1 MELLEK
7 QKLKMKLTIDQ
18 TILDKNGLTLEEFL
32 VLYLGAKDVDI
43 KSVSQSLIAKGLA
56 NKDLFF
62 NGRIVVSDK
71 VKDLISTISIDSD
84 KNVIDKDSEFTELAT
99 ELREIYPAGRK
110 DGTTYMWRGTTAEVA
125 KKLKTLVV
133 KYGYTINREDVLK
146 ATKEYVNSF
155 NGNYRYMQLLK
166 YFILK
171 SVRDADG
178 NVDIKSELM
187 SLIENSDQIDA
198 QRDDWVSN
206 MI

>member
-1 MELLEK
+1 
-7 QKLKMKLTIDQ
+7 MKLTIDQ
-18 TILDKNGLTLEEFL
+18 TVLDNNGLTLEEFL

-43 KSVSQSLIAKGLA
+43 ESVSQSLIAKGLA
-56 NKDLFF
+56 DKDLFS
-62 NGRIVVSDK
+62 NGKIVVSDK
-71 VKDLISTISIDSD
+71 IKDLISTISIDSD

-133 KYGYTINREDVLK
+133 KYGYTINREDVIK
-146 ATKEYVNSF
+146 ATKEYVSSF

-171 SVRDADG
+171 SVKDADG

-187 SLIENSDQIDA
+187 SFIENSGQLDKQKE
-198 QRDDWVSN
+198 DWVSN

>member
-1 MELLEK
+1 
-7 QKLKMKLTIDQ
+7 MKLTIDQ
-18 TILDKNGLTLEEFL
+18 TILDKNNLTIEEFL
-32 VLYLGAKDVDI
+32 VLFLSAREVDI
-43 KSVSQSLIAKGLA
+43 GVISQSLVAKGLA
-56 NKDLFF
+56 DKDLFSS
-62 NGRIVVSDK
+62 GKLVISDK

-84 KNVIDKDSEFTELAT
+84 KNVIDKDSEFIELAT

-171 SVRDADG
+171 SVKDADG
-178 NVDIKSELM
+178 NVDVKSELM

>member
-1 MELLEK
+1 
-7 QKLKMKLTIDQ
+7 MKLTIDQ
-18 TILDKNGLTLEEFL
+18 TILDKNNLTIDEFL
-32 VLYLGAKDVDI
+32 VLFLSAREVDI
-43 KSVSQSLIAKGLA
+43 RTISQSLVAKGLA
-56 NKDLFF
+56 DKDLFSSGKLVIS
-62 NGRIVVSDK
+62 NK

-99 ELREIYPAGRK
+99 ELREIYPTGRK

-171 SVRDADG
+171 SVKDADG

>member
-1 MELLEK
+1 
-7 QKLKMKLTIDQ
+7 MKLTIDQ
-18 TILDKNGLTLEEFL
+18 TILENNNLTLEEFL
-32 VLYLGAKDVDI
+32 VLFLSAKEVDI
-43 KSVSQSLIAKGLA
+43 GDISQSLVAKGVA
-56 NKDLFF
+56 DKDLFSS
-62 NGRIVVSDK
+62 GKLVISDK

-133 KYGYTINREDVLK
+133 KYGFVINKESVIK

-171 SVRDADG
+171 SVKDADG

-187 SLIENSDQIDA
+187 SIIENSGQLDA
-198 QRDDWVSN
+198 QREDWVSN
-206 MI
+206 MV

>member
-1 MELLEK
+1 
-7 QKLKMKLTIDQ
+7 MKLTIDQ
-18 TILDKNGLTLEEFL
+18 TILENNNLTLEEFL
-32 VLYLGAKDVDI
+32 VLFLSAKEVDI
-43 KSVSQSLIAKGLA
+43 GNISQSLVAKGFA
-56 NKDLFF
+56 DKDLFSS
-62 NGRIVVSDK
+62 GKLVISDK

-133 KYGYTINREDVLK
+133 KYGFVINKESVIK

-171 SVRDADG
+171 SVKDADG

-187 SLIENSDQIDA
+187 SIIENSSQLDA
-198 QRDDWVSN
+198 QKEDWVSN
-206 MI
+206 MV

>member
-1 MELLEK
+1 
-7 QKLKMKLTIDQ
+7 MKLTIDQ
-18 TILDKNGLTLEEFL
+18 TILDRNGLTLEEFL
-32 VLYLGAKDVDI
+32 VLYLGAKGVDI
-43 KSVSQSLIAKGLA
+43 ESISQSLIAKGLA
-56 NKDLFF
+56 DKDLFS

-71 VKDLISTISIDSD
+71 VKDLVSTISIDSD

-133 KYGYTINREDVLK
+133 KYGFTINKEDVIK
-146 ATKEYVNSF
+146 ATKEYVSSF

-171 SVRDADG
+171 SVKDADG

-187 SLIENSDQIDA
+187 SIIENSGQVNT
-198 QRDDWVSN
+198 QRDDWMSTMV
-206 MI
+206 

>member
-1 MELLEK
+1 
-7 QKLKMKLTIDQ
+7 MKLTIDQ
-18 TILDKNGLTLEEFL
+18 TILENNNLTLEEFL
-32 VLYLGAKDVDI
+32 VLFLSAKEVDI
-43 KSVSQSLIAKGLA
+43 GDISQSLVAKGFA
-56 NKDLFF
+56 DKDLFSS
-62 NGRIVVSDK
+62 GKLVISDK

-110 DGTTYMWRGTTAEVA
+110 DGTTYMWRGTTAEIE

-133 KYGYTINREDVLK
+133 KYGFVINKESVIK

-171 SVRDADG
+171 SVKDADG

-187 SLIENSDQIDA
+187 SIIENSGQLDA
-198 QRDDWVSN
+198 QREDWVSN
-206 MI
+206 MV

>member
-1 MELLEK
+1 
-7 QKLKMKLTIDQ
+7 MKLTIDQ
-18 TILDKNGLTLEEFL
+18 TILDKNNLTLEEFL
-32 VLYLGAKDVDI
+32 VLFLSAREVDI
-43 KSVSQSLIAKGLA
+43 GVISQSLVAKGLA
-56 NKDLFF
+56 DKDLFSS
-62 NGRIVVSDK
+62 GKLVISDK
-71 VKDLISTISIDSD
+71 VKDLVSTIPIESD

-198 QRDDWVSN
+198 QRDDWVSK

>member
-1 MELLEK
+1 
-7 QKLKMKLTIDQ
+7 MKLTIDQ
-18 TILDKNGLTLEEFL
+18 TILENNNLTLEEFL
-32 VLYLGAKDVDI
+32 VLFLSAKEVDI
-43 KSVSQSLIAKGLA
+43 GDISQSLVAKGFA
-56 NKDLFF
+56 DKDLFSS
-62 NGRIVVSDK
+62 GKLVISDK
-71 VKDLISTISIDSD
+71 IKDLISTISIDSD

-133 KYGYTINREDVLK
+133 KYGFVINKESVIK

-171 SVRDADG
+171 SVKDADG

-187 SLIENSDQIDA
+187 SIIENSGQLDA
-198 QRDDWVSN
+198 QREDWVSN
-206 MI
+206 MV

>member
-1 MELLEK
+1 
-7 QKLKMKLTIDQ
+7 MKLTIDQ
-18 TILDKNGLTLEEFL
+18 TILENNNLTLEEFL
-32 VLYLGAKDVDI
+32 VLFLSAKEVDI
-43 KSVSQSLIAKGLA
+43 GDISQSLVAKGFA
-56 NKDLFF
+56 DKDLFSS
-62 NGRIVVSDK
+62 GKLVISDK

-84 KNVIDKDSEFTELAT
+84 KNVIDKDSEFTELAA

-133 KYGYTINREDVLK
+133 KYGFVIDKESVIK

-171 SVRDADG
+171 SVKDADG

-187 SLIENSDQIDA
+187 SIIENSGQLDA
-198 QRDDWVSN
+198 QREDWVSN
-206 MI
+206 MV

>member
-1 MELLEK
+1 
-7 QKLKMKLTIDQ
+7 MKLTIDQ

-32 VLYLGAKDVDI
+32 VLYLSAKGVDI
-43 KSVSQSLIAKGLA
+43 GKVSQSLVAKGLA
-56 NKDLFF
+56 DKDLFS
-62 NGRIVVSDK
+62 NGRIVISDK
-71 VKDLISTISIDSD
+71 VKDLVSTISIDSD

>member
-1 MELLEK
+1 
-7 QKLKMKLTIDQ
+7 MKLTIDQ

-32 VLYLGAKDVDI
+32 VLYLGTKDVDI
-43 KSVSQSLIAKGLA
+43 ESISQSLIAKGLA
-56 NKDLFF
+56 DKDLFS

-71 VKDLISTISIDSD
+71 VKDLVSTISIDSD

-99 ELREIYPAGRK
+99 KLREIYPAGRK

-133 KYGYTINREDVLK
+133 KYGFTINKEDVIK
-146 ATKEYVNSF
+146 ATKEYVSSF

-171 SVRDADG
+171 SVKDADG
-178 NVDIKSELM
+178 NVDVKSELM
-187 SLIENSDQIDA
+187 SIIENSGQVNT
-198 QRDDWVSN
+198 QRDDWMSTMV
-206 MI
+206 

>member
-1 MELLEK
+1 
-7 QKLKMKLTIDQ
+7 MKLTIDQ
-18 TILDKNGLTLEEFL
+18 TVLDKNGLTLEEFL
-32 VLYLGAKDVDI
+32 VLFLGAKDVDI
-43 KSVSQSLIAKGLA
+43 ESVSQSLIAKGLA
-56 NKDLFF
+56 DKDLFS
-62 NGRIVVSDK
+62 NGKIVVSDK

-84 KNVIDKDSEFTELAT
+84 KNVIDKDSEFMKLAT

-133 KYGYTINREDVLK
+133 KYGYTINKEDVIK
-146 ATKEYVNSF
+146 ATKEYVSSF

-171 SVRDADG
+171 SVKDADG

-187 SLIENSDQIDA
+187 SFIENSGQLDKQKE
-198 QRDDWVSN
+198 DWVSN

>member
-1 MELLEK
+1 
-7 QKLKMKLTIDQ
+7 MKLTIDQ
-18 TILDKNGLTLEEFL
+18 TILDKNNLTIEEFL
-32 VLYLGAKDVDI
+32 VLFLSAREVDI
-43 KSVSQSLIAKGLA
+43 GVISQSLVAKGLA
-56 NKDLFF
+56 DKDLFSS
-62 NGRIVVSDK
+62 GKLVISDK
-71 VKDLISTISIDSD
+71 VKDLISTISIESD

-187 SLIENSDQIDA
+187 SLIENSDQIDT

>member
-1 MELLEK
+1 
-7 QKLKMKLTIDQ
+7 MKLTIDQ
-18 TILDKNGLTLEEFL
+18 TILENNNLTLEEFL
-32 VLYLGAKDVDI
+32 VLFLSAKEVDI
-43 KSVSQSLIAKGLA
+43 GDISQSLVAKGFA
-56 NKDLFF
+56 DKDLFSS
-62 NGRIVVSDK
+62 GKLVISDK

-133 KYGYTINREDVLK
+133 KYGFVINKESVIK

-171 SVRDADG
+171 SVKDADG

-187 SLIENSDQIDA
+187 SIIENSGQIDD

-206 MI
+206 MV

>member
-1 MELLEK
+1 
-7 QKLKMKLTIDQ
+7 MKLTIDQ
-18 TILDKNGLTLEEFL
+18 TILDKNNLTIEEFL
-32 VLYLGAKDVDI
+32 VLFLSAREVDI
-43 KSVSQSLIAKGLA
+43 GVISQSLVAKGLA
-56 NKDLFF
+56 NKDLFSS
-62 NGRIVVSDK
+62 GKLVISDK

>member
-1 MELLEK
+1 
-7 QKLKMKLTIDQ
+7 MKLTIDQ
-18 TILDKNGLTLEEFL
+18 TILENNNLTLEEFL
-32 VLYLGAKDVDI
+32 VLFLSAKEVDI
-43 KSVSQSLIAKGLA
+43 GDISQSLVAKGFA
-56 NKDLFF
+56 DKDLFSS
-62 NGRIVVSDK
+62 GKLVISDK

-84 KNVIDKDSEFTELAT
+84 KNVIDKDSEFTVLAT

-133 KYGYTINREDVLK
+133 KYGFVINKESVIK

-171 SVRDADG
+171 SVKDADG

-187 SLIENSDQIDA
+187 SIIENSGQLDA
-198 QRDDWVSN
+198 QREDWVSN
-206 MI
+206 MV

>member
-1 MELLEK
+1 
-7 QKLKMKLTIDQ
+7 MKLTIDQ
-18 TILDKNGLTLEEFL
+18 TILNKNNLTLEEFL
-32 VLYLGAKDVDI
+32 VLFLSAREVDI
-43 KSVSQSLIAKGLA
+43 GVISQSLVAKGLA
-56 NKDLFF
+56 DKDLFSS
-62 NGRIVVSDK
+62 GKLVISDK
-71 VKDLISTISIDSD
+71 VKDLVSTIPIESD

-133 KYGYTINREDVLK
+133 KYGYTINKEDVLK

-171 SVRDADG
+171 SVKDADG

>member
-1 MELLEK
+1 
-7 QKLKMKLTIDQ
+7 MKLTIDQ
-18 TILDKNGLTLEEFL
+18 TILENNNLTLEEFL
-32 VLYLGAKDVDI
+32 VLFLSAKEVDI
-43 KSVSQSLIAKGLA
+43 GDISQSLVAKGFA
-56 NKDLFF
+56 DKDLFSS
-62 NGRIVVSDK
+62 GKLVISDK

-133 KYGYTINREDVLK
+133 KYGFVINKESVIK

-171 SVRDADG
+171 SVKDADG
-178 NVDIKSELM
+178 NVDIRSELM
-187 SLIENSDQIDA
+187 SIIENSGQLDA
-198 QRDDWVSN
+198 QREDWVSN
-206 MI
+206 MV

>member
-1 MELLEK
+1 
-7 QKLKMKLTIDQ
+7 MKLTIDQ
-18 TILDKNGLTLEEFL
+18 TILENNNLTLEEFL
-32 VLYLGAKDVDI
+32 VLFLSAKEVDI
-43 KSVSQSLIAKGLA
+43 GNISQSLVAKGFA
-56 NKDLFF
+56 DKDLFSS
-62 NGRIVVSDK
+62 GKLVISDK
-71 VKDLISTISIDSD
+71 VKDLISTISVDSD

-133 KYGYTINREDVLK
+133 KYGFVINKESVIK

-171 SVRDADG
+171 SVKDADG

-187 SLIENSDQIDA
+187 SIIENSGQLDA
-198 QRDDWVSN
+198 QREDWVSN

>member
-1 MELLEK
+1 
-7 QKLKMKLTIDQ
+7 MKITIDQ
-18 TILDKNGLTLEEFL
+18 TILDKNNLTLEEFL

-43 KSVSQSLIAKGLA
+43 KSISQSLIAKGLA
-56 NKDLFF
+56 DKNLFSKEK
-62 NGRIVVSDK
+62 IVISDK
-71 VKDLISTISIDSD
+71 VKDLISTVFIDSD
-84 KNVIDKDSEFTELAT
+84 KNIIDKDSEFTELAT

-133 KYGYTINREDVLK
+133 KYGFTINKEDVIK
-146 ATKEYVNSF
+146 ATKEYVSSF

-198 QRDDWVSN
+198 QKDDWVSN
-206 MI
+206 ML

>member
-1 MELLEK
+1 
-7 QKLKMKLTIDQ
+7 MKLTIDQ
-18 TILDKNGLTLEEFL
+18 TVLDKNGLTLEEFL

-56 NKDLFF
+56 NKDLFS

-133 KYGYTINREDVLK
+133 KYGFTINKEDVIK
-146 ATKEYVNSF
+146 ATKEYVSSF
-155 NGNYRYMQLLK
+155 NGNYKYMQLLK

-178 NVDIKSELM
+178 NVDVKSELM
-187 SLIENSDQIDA
+187 SIIENSGQLDA
-198 QRDDWVSN
+198 QREDWVSN
-206 MI
+206 MV

>member
-1 MELLEK
+1 
-7 QKLKMKLTIDQ
+7 MKLTIDQ
-18 TILDKNGLTLEEFL
+18 TILDKNNLTLEEFL

-43 KSVSQSLIAKGLA
+43 ESVSQSLIAKGLA
-56 NKDLFF
+56 DKDLFS

-71 VKDLISTISIDSD
+71 VKDLVSTISIDSD

-133 KYGYTINREDVLK
+133 KYGFTINKEDVIK
-146 ATKEYVNSF
+146 ATKEYVSSF
-155 NGNYRYMQLLK
+155 NGNYKYMQLLK

-178 NVDIKSELM
+178 NVDVKSELM
-187 SLIENSDQIDA
+187 SIIENSGQLDA
-198 QRDDWVSN
+198 QREDWVSN
-206 MI
+206 MV